1 MNAFTSP
8 ESLVAET
15 SSSVNIAAPA
25 ADQTAQVC
33 TSTPVTHG
41 GYIPLGYTDDLGNA
55 VWSVLRQQ
63 VHVLKPGQQG
73 NVQVLNNVC
82 GARWMIDRYGIKTK
96 NGETIIDAQTAG
108 GDIAD
113 ACSRIGKYR
122 EEMTRGSGVYA
133 DDDNPDILIINS
145 GAALWR
151 SDGKLQERMSDGLL
165 YSASEDLDIRPDTPQ
180 ANVAECIEIYDLL
193 QTWRWKRETDALLVL
208 GWIGAAGLT
217 GAHDWRSHGLMTGK
231 PEFGKSTLQC
241 LIANLLGNGCLGID
255 AKTSEAGIRQKLRQ
269 SALPILVDEAEAKGK
284 HIKSI
289 MDFLRSSSSGSQI
302 LRGSSE
308 GTHMSFTVRA
318 MGMLSAVNAP
328 KLDET
333 DSGRYVR
340 FHLIEAPKV
349 ETPDILQPRGAR
361 KVRKIG
367 RRIHA
372 RMIASWPRIR
382 AAADLCHAVI
392 KKLTGS
398 RRYAD
403 THAPIVASAWAMLHD
418 EAMSAEQAEEF
429 VSKIDFSEE
438 AVKAKAAKEE
448 STVLTHLLGTI
459 VNVKADGVNEQMT
472 IADACQ
478 EALANGKNSA
488 AMKVLRNYGIRPEII
503 NDRPMLLVLETATE
517 LVKLFQE
524 SRTFADA
531 DLEAA
536 FQRVPG
542 AWEKRYKPTQLG
554 GVSKRPLVLPFT
566 YAADESEET
575 EYEKKE

>member
-1 MNAFTSP
+1 MNASVSP
-8 ESLVAET
+8 TLLAADD
-15 SSSVNIAAPA
+15 SSSANPA
-25 ADQTAQVC
+25 ALAADKTDKASIEV
-33 TSTPVTHG
+33 PKG
-41 GYIPLGYTDDLGNA
+41 GYLPLGYTDDLGNA

-73 NVQVLNNVC
+73 SVQVLYNVC
-82 GARWMIDRYGIKTK
+82 GARWMLDHYGIKTK
-96 NGETIIDAQTAG
+96 SGETIIDAQTAG

-113 ACSRIGKYR
+113 ACSVVGRYR
-122 EEMTRGSGVYA
+122 EDMTRGSGVYL
-133 DDDNPDILIINS
+133 DDENPDILIVNS
-145 GAALWR
+145 GISLWR
-151 SDGKLQERMSDGLL
+151 TDRKPQKRMSDGLI
-165 YSASEDLDIRPDTPQ
+165 YSSSEDLDMRPDSPQ
-180 ANVAECIEIYDLL
+180 ASTEEGARIYQLL
-193 QTWRWKRETDALLVL
+193 QSWRWKRDTDALLML

-231 PEFGKSTLQC
+231 AEFGKSTLQVF
-241 LIANLLGNGCLGID
+241 IANLLGNGCLSID
-255 AKTSEAGIRQKLRQ
+255 AKTSEAGVRQNLRHN
-269 SALPILVDEAEAKGK
+269 ALPILVDEAEAKGK

-308 GTHMSFTVRA
+308 GNHMSFAVRA

-340 FHLIEAPKV
+340 FHLVGAPEA
-349 ETPDILQPRGAR
+349 ETPDILRPRGAR
-361 KVRKIG
+361 KVRAIG

-382 AAADLCHAVI
+382 AATDICHPFI
-392 KKLTGS
+392 KQLTGS

-403 THAPIVASAWAMLHD
+403 THAPIVASAWAMLYD
-418 EAMSAEQAEEF
+418 EVMTTEQAEKF

-438 AVKAKAAKEE
+438 AVKARAAKEE
-448 STVLTHLLGTI
+448 STVLTYLLGTVI
-459 VNVKADGVNEQMT
+459 TVKTEGITEQMT

-478 EALANGKNSA
+478 QALDNGKNSA
-488 AMKVLRNYGIRPEII
+488 AMKALRNYGIRPERIE
-503 NDRPMLLVLETATE
+503 NQPMLLILESATE
-517 LVKLFQE
+517 LVKLFRE
-524 SRTFADA
+524 SQTFAHA

-554 GVSKRPLVLPFT
+554 GVSKRPLVLPFS
-566 YAADESEET
+566 YAVDET
-575 EYEKKE
+575 ETSNDAKGE